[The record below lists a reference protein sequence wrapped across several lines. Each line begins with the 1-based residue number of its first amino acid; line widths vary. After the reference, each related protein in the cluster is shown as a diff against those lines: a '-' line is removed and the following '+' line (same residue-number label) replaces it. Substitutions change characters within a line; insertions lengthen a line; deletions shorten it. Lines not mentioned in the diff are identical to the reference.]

1 MRTLPSLLRQLSL
14 KKAYKSQAHCADMMG
29 ERNNLFPVF
38 LKLEELDTLIVGG
51 GNVGLEK
58 LNALIRSS
66 PAARVT
72 VVAPAIREEIKSIA
86 ATNHH
91 VRLIQRNFR
100 VRDLQSKDLVLLAT
114 DDENLHERIKILA
127 KKRRLL
133 INVADTPA
141 LCDFYLGSVVTKGN
155 IKIGISTNG
164 KSPTIAKRI
173 REYLEEA
180 LPEDT
185 NILLQNMQN
194 IRQRMKGDF
203 AHKVKVLNDI
213 TSSWLKRS
221 P

>member
-1 MRTLPSLLRQLSL
+1 ME
-14 KKAYKSQAHCADMMG
+14 
-29 ERNNLFPVF
+29 ERNNLYPVF

-58 LNALIRSS
+58 LNALLKSS
-66 PAARVT
+66 PAARIT
-72 VVAPAIREEIKSIA
+72 LVAAAIRDEIRTLAAKVKTIRLEE
-86 ATNHH
+86 
-91 VRLIQRNFR
+91 RNFR
-100 VRDLQSKDLVLLAT
+100 ARDLYNKDLVVLAT
-114 DDENLHERIKILA
+114 DNPQLHARIKNLA
-127 KKRRLL
+127 RKRHLL
-133 INVADTPA
+133 VNVADTPD

-155 IKIGISTNG
+155 LKIGISTNG

-185 NILLQNMQN
+185 DLLLKNMQK

-203 AHKVKVLNDI
+203 ADKVKMLNDL
-213 TSSWLKRS
+213 TSSWLKRT